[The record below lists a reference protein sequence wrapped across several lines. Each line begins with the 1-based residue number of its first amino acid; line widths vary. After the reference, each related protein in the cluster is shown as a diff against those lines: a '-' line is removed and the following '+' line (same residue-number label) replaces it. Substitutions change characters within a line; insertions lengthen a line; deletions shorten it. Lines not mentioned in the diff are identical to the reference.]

1 MRFEEKE
8 NARPV
13 VGATGQAGG
22 KVQHTFHPDCTSPR
36 ASGQFLISDFLSTG
50 QTNAVN
56 LRYLRDITG
65 LKGRAIRRLIQKE
78 RLEGIPICADN
89 VAGYYLP
96 ANDYEKMR
104 CARSMR
110 HRAAE
115 IDAAANAIEAAPVPD
130 VR

>member
-22 KVQHTFHPDCTSPR
+22 TVQHTFHPDCTADS
-36 ASGQFLISDFLSTG
+36 AAGQFLISDFLSVG
-50 QTNAVN
+50 QANAVN
-56 LRYLRDITG
+56 LHYLRGVTG
-65 LKGRAIRRLIQKE
+65 LKGRDIRRLIQKE

-96 ANDYEKMR
+96 ANDSEKLR

-115 IDAAANAIEAAPVPD
+115 IDAAANAIEAALVPD
-130 VR
+130 GR

>member
-1 MRFEEKE
+1 MSKKE

-13 VGATGQAGG
+13 APTTGQAGG
-22 KVQHTFHPDCTSPR
+22 KVQHTFHNDCTADS
-36 ASGQFLISDFLSTG
+36 AVGQFLISDFLSTG
-50 QTNAVN
+50 RTNAVT
-56 LRYLRDITG
+56 LHHLQGMTG
-65 LKGRAIRRLIQKE
+65 LKEREIRRMIQQE

-96 ANDYEKMR
+96 ANDAEKMR

-115 IDAAANAIEAAPVPD
+115 IDATAKAIEAALVPD
-130 VR
+130 GGE